1 MENKKEITDQT
12 VRKDPG
18 RYGGQHPLLGTPV
31 RMFEDDQIF
40 VVNETAKLGRTYG
53 FICPVCHSYFISTAD
68 CEDVKRESCP
78 ECGTVVCFHSER
90 EDINP
95 RPTANPHATQVATN
109 TLLQNME
116 AWLVWE

>member
-40 VVNETAKLGRTYG
+40 VVNETAKLG
-53 FICPVCHSYFISTAD
+53 
-68 CEDVKRESCP
+68 
-78 ECGTVVCFHSER
+78 
-90 EDINP
+90 
-95 RPTANPHATQVATN
+95 
-109 TLLQNME
+109 
-116 AWLVWE
+116 